1 MSTLDRPEEHR
12 ALSFVLAV
20 LMHGLIAAMLFFGM
34 QWHTKPAAP
43 TVVELWAGE
52 LEASPHPEPVVKP
65 TPPAPQRAVEPEP
78 MSTKQPDIVEERPKP
93 IKGPD
98 KPKPEPKPEPEKKP
112 ELAKPQEQKKPEPK
126 VQPNKT
132 LAKIESGQGKLESGK
147 AGRLTAPPADASV
160 ALNALEKRQQ
170 AAEAGAAAK
179 AFEQYMELVR
189 NKIRRN
195 MSYPDDGTNNP
206 EAEFEV
212 RLLPDM
218 SVLDAKL
225 IRSSGNP
232 SFDDAA
238 LRAILRSAQYPPLL
252 PGVEFRTL
260 RQHKLKYRLK
270 P

>member
-1 MSTLDRPEEHR
+1 MSHTDRLEEHR

-20 LMHGLIAAMLFFGM
+20 LMHGLIAAMLFFGL

-43 TVVELWAGE
+43 TQVELWAGE
-52 LEASPHPEPVVKP
+52 LEASPKPETEVRP
-65 TPPAPQRAVEPEP
+65 TPPTPRHVNEPETQHTKRP
-78 MSTKQPDIVEERPKP
+78 DIAEEKPKPVKQPEKL
-93 IKGPD
+93 
-98 KPKPEPKPEPEKKP
+98 KPEPKPEPVKKVEP
-112 ELAKPQEQKKPEPK
+112 PKQPEQKKPEP
-126 VQPNKT
+126 QPSKT
-132 LAKIESGQGKLESGK
+132 SPKTESGQGKLESDK
-147 AGRLTAPPADASV
+147 AGKLKAPPIDASA

-170 AAEAGAAAK
+170 AAEASAAAK

-195 MSYPDDGTNNP
+195 MSYPDDGAGNP

-218 SVLDAKL
+218 TVLDAKL
-225 IRSSGNP
+225 IRSSG
-232 SFDDAA
+232 SAAFDEAA
-238 LRAILRSAQYPPLL
+238 LRAILRAAQYPPL
-252 PGVEFRTL
+252 PAEVEFRTL